1 MSPGFS
7 LVESLIA
14 LALTMTVTG
23 TALTLVTPAS
33 RAAMTQPEVMDVQ
46 QRARVAAEMI
56 ARDVSVAGVG
66 DLPAVLPRRLGAVSG
81 DGPDVARDSAIT
93 LFSIPAAAPETTI
106 AQEVS
111 AASLVLLVNPS
122 PSCGAR
128 VACGLAVG
136 QDVLIATDD
145 DGRFDVFRIT
155 QLAGGAATLRHHGQD
170 LAAVYPVGSVVRPVV
185 SRTFEFVGAARQ
197 LRQYDG
203 DLSDQPAVD
212 HLSSVSFS
220 YWGVPA
226 VGGGG
231 LEAIPLASLVDGPWM
246 GGGTTR
252 MDADLVRVR
261 GVTVAGWGG
270 AAPAAFRWREVRG
283 ECFGKKP
290 QRKGVDFACGIRGPG
305 PDGVFGDPE
314 RIRQVLVNLV
324 NNAVKFTHQG
334 DVCIELSAEPA
345 ADGRSTVAFAV
356 HDAGI
361 GVPVDRRDRLFPP
374 FTQGDAS
381 TTRK

>member
-56 ARDVSVAGVG
+56 ARDLSGAGIG
-66 DLPAVLPRRLGAVSG
+66 DLPAVVPRRIGALGG
-81 DGPDVARDSAIT
+81 DGPEVARDSAIT
-93 LFSIPAAAPETTI
+93 LFSIPAAAPESTI

-111 AASLVLLVNPS
+111 AASLVLLVDPS

-128 VACGLAVG
+128 VACGFAVG

-145 DGRFDVFRIT
+145 GLFDVFRIT
-155 QLAGGAATLRHHGQD
+155 QLVGGAATLRHHGQD

-203 DLSDQPAVD
+203 DMSDQPAVD

-220 YWGVPA
+220 YWGVPP
-226 VGGGG
+226 VGSGA
-231 LEAIPLASLVDGPWM
+231 LEAIPLASLVDGPWI
-246 GGGTTR
+246 GVGTTR
-252 MDADLVRVR
+252 MDADLGRVRAVRVSVVAEAADPALR
-261 GVTVAGWGG
+261 TRVRNVTVTLDVAPRALGAG
-270 AAPAAFRWREVRG
+270 R
-283 ECFGKKP
+283 
-290 QRKGVDFACGIRGPG
+290 
-305 PDGVFGDPE
+305 
-314 RIRQVLVNLV
+314 
-324 NNAVKFTHQG
+324 
-334 DVCIELSAEPA
+334 
-345 ADGRSTVAFAV
+345 
-356 HDAGI
+356 
-361 GVPVDRRDRLFPP
+361 
-374 FTQGDAS
+374 
-381 TTRK
+381 